1 MALTLSLD
9 AHGASLPTDMAGSE
23 PEDDLDW
30 RERRRAAMR
39 EAILAKAEELIR
51 QTKGTDFTMRQLA
64 QKAGVAQAT
73 PYILLGSKDAML
85 YRLMM
90 DCVQVIDQQL
100 RKAEVSDPIEHIL
113 LVAQASAEF
122 YAKDPVLY
130 RPLLRFLTG
139 TDNPEHHPMLFGRAM
154 RLWESAIQRGLDAG
168 VLLASVRPEV
178 YERQLLMN
186 FVGVLQFW
194 IQGEIDEAGFRNH
207 VLYGTALTLVPNIAP
222 KYREA
227 VLQRLG
233 LLEKSLPAQMTK
245 PPSVRKS
252 ARKSKRVVQHST

>member
-1 MALTLSLD
+1 MGFIPPLD
-9 AHGASLPTDMAGSE
+9 VRRASDPTDMAGSE
-23 PEDDLDW
+23 PANETDW
-30 RERRRAAMR
+30 RERRRTSMR

-64 QKAGVAQAT
+64 KKAGVAQAT

-90 DCVQVIDQQL
+90 DCVQAIDEQL
-100 RKAEVSDPIEHIL
+100 RKVDVSDPIEHIL

-194 IQGEIDEAGFRNH
+194 IQGEIDGAGFRNH
-207 VLYGTALTLVPNIAP
+207 VLYGTALTLVPNIATR
-222 KYREA
+222 YRMS
-227 VLQRLG
+227 VLERLES
-233 LLEKSLPAQMTK
+233 LEKSLPAELTK
-245 PPSVRKS
+245 PPSARKPVRKPKKV
-252 ARKSKRVVQHST
+252 AQHST